1 MPLPTHSERA
11 GSQTESLDLPRNTL
25 LPNMF
30 PSDVTLRET
39 IPLIASA
46 LFLNPDLL
54 CPLGILAVND
64 LKACVLKATIS
75 ASIVLMTVLPVELAA
90 QGIAPDKLSGLVI
103 DDTQAELVGEW
114 LTSTSIGPYLGKS
127 YIHDQANGKGRKSV
141 KFTFR
146 VKQPGEYHLLIAYSS
161 TGNRAAEVPITVT
174 SGDQSG
180 TTFLNQKKRPELAT
194 GFTPVGA
201 FVLAADSDTTVLI
214 ETKGTTDHVI
224 VDGIRLLTDSELT
237 TARTA
242 EKTIPKGFVT
252 VKPAPKKKVGTKK
265 ELPPPVA
272 PVFARKSPHKN
283 FAPLTS
289 SEFDRLLGLDET
301 SDLKLVNDVRFFRRV
316 SLDLVGRQPT
326 LDEYRAFVKDSS
338 PNRRVQN
345 VDRMLASEDFGRNW
359 GNYWSDLIAMRT
371 PEPQLTFL
379 NYEPFREWLAQQFNK
394 GAGWDESVFR
404 MVTAVGKVG
413 DGAEGTFVG
422 FHQGASNRIAG
433 ELTRVFLGVRIACAE
448 CHDHPFVDMPQE
460 TFHGMAA
467 FFTRVK
473 VDVAQNNSDN
483 IRITS
488 AEKGEHKMP
497 GAKEEMKPTIYRG
510 DSIELGLSDL
520 KRREQLAYWVVNGD
534 NPFFARAF
542 VNHIQARLM
551 GRGFF
556 DPVDDLGEEAEP
568 LLAEAHDALAAHFV
582 ASDFDARSVFRTIV
596 NSRAYQAA
604 ERATPVVTTESSDSS
619 KDAPQRAAFTGAR
632 PKKLRGDEVFDSLV
646 TAVSLPNTR
655 ATIAKKTEAVRF
667 PIPPKSTRDLVNEV
681 FGYDPA
687 FRDALINRTMDQA
700 MFLINNDQILKQ
712 VDARTDRETV
722 LAKLL
727 KDEPDNQVVADVLY
741 ARVLTRQPTARE
753 RAIVLKHVEG
763 LNDRERAFEDV
774 LWSLLNSAEFT
785 TRH

>member
-1 MPLPTHSERA
+1 
-11 GSQTESLDLPRNTL
+11 
-25 LPNMF
+25 MF

-127 YIHDQANGKGRKSV
+127 YIHDQANGKGKKSV

-520 KRREQLAYWVVNGD
+520 NRREQLAYWVVNGD

-646 TAVSLPNTR
+646 TAVSLPNTS

-763 LNDRERAFEDV
+763 LNNRERAFEDV

>member
-1 MPLPTHSERA
+1 
-11 GSQTESLDLPRNTL
+11 
-25 LPNMF
+25 MF
-30 PSDVTLRET
+30 PSDVTLRES

-224 VDGIRLLTDSELT
+224 VDGIRLLNDSELT

-326 LDEYRAFVKDSS
+326 LDEYRAFVKDS
-338 PNRRVQN
+338 
-345 VDRMLASEDFGRNW
+345 
-359 GNYWSDLIAMRT
+359 
-371 PEPQLTFL
+371 
-379 NYEPFREWLAQQFNK
+379 
-394 GAGWDESVFR
+394 
-404 MVTAVGKVG
+404 
-413 DGAEGTFVG
+413 
-422 FHQGASNRIAG
+422 
-433 ELTRVFLGVRIACAE
+433 
-448 CHDHPFVDMPQE
+448 
-460 TFHGMAA
+460 
-467 FFTRVK
+467 
-473 VDVAQNNSDN
+473 
-483 IRITS
+483 
-488 AEKGEHKMP
+488 
-497 GAKEEMKPTIYRG
+497 
-510 DSIELGLSDL
+510 
-520 KRREQLAYWVVNGD
+520 
-534 NPFFARAF
+534 
-542 VNHIQARLM
+542 
-551 GRGFF
+551 
-556 DPVDDLGEEAEP
+556 
-568 LLAEAHDALAAHFV
+568 
-582 ASDFDARSVFRTIV
+582 
-596 NSRAYQAA
+596 
-604 ERATPVVTTESSDSS
+604 
-619 KDAPQRAAFTGAR
+619 
-632 PKKLRGDEVFDSLV
+632 
-646 TAVSLPNTR
+646 
-655 ATIAKKTEAVRF
+655 
-667 PIPPKSTRDLVNEV
+667 
-681 FGYDPA
+681 
-687 FRDALINRTMDQA
+687 
-700 MFLINNDQILKQ
+700 
-712 VDARTDRETV
+712 
-722 LAKLL
+722 
-727 KDEPDNQVVADVLY
+727 
-741 ARVLTRQPTARE
+741 
-753 RAIVLKHVEG
+753 
-763 LNDRERAFEDV
+763 
-774 LWSLLNSAEFT
+774 
-785 TRH
+785 